1 MISRT
6 VVLCKEAE
14 AEDGKLTDFREW
26 ELNNV
31 KKASSPLQLSKLS
44 VCFFLHSVISFD
56 ARGKFGYETV
66 YASPQLS
73 FAVPNSPA

>member
-31 KKASSPLQLSKLS
+31 KKASSPIVIKAVSL
-44 VCFFLHSVISFD
+44 FFLHSVISFD

-73 FAVPNSPA
+73 FAVPNSPV